1 MCLLFRES
9 STFFS
14 SFFRLVVSILCG
26 SVHRCRRPIKG
37 RLSSNFIKIQPRIA
51 FSLSPSSCMFW
62 NFFKFSFVCDLHRHF
77 IVSNFSSNYSLSARN
92 MFKFVGKFF
101 LRLQYLVRKSTN
113 LNLFSRFQIFQRI
126 IFVIRTRKKYI

>member
-1 MCLLFRES
+1 MCVCVCLLFRES

-101 LRLQYLVRKSTN
+101 LSISRSKKYKFESLFTIPNFSTN
-113 LNLFSRFQIFQRI
+113 HFCYPY
-126 IFVIRTRKKYI
+126 T